1 MKTKCILLFL
11 VCTLLSCELRSLQED
26 YRPMIVE
33 GYEWTIQIEAY
44 PNGPGIDEDTI
55 IDIQRIEGDSIIGK
69 HTYKKMLSK
78 IEGRYDQW
86 KVVALLRED
95 VKKQRVYLWIDG
107 EERLYY
113 DFGLRVGGHAQ
124 LYVHE
129 FIPDG
134 TVQLNKITQKKDTQ
148 GKPYRLFHY
157 TITDEEG
164 YNYDYIVYERFG
176 SSTGILYNYVG
187 LDGDARIHIKEAR
200 DEHGNVILTD
210 KNLP

>member
-1 MKTKCILLFL
+1 M
-11 VCTLLSCELRSLQED
+11 CTLLSCELRSLQED

-33 GYEWTIQIEAY
+33 GYVWTIQIES
-44 PNGPGIDEDTI
+44 TI
-55 IDIQRIEGDSIIGK
+55 PDYDKAPTIDIQRIEGDSVIGR

-78 IEGRYDQW
+78 IEGQSDQW
-86 KVVALLRED
+86 KVAALLRED

-113 DFGLRVGGHAQ
+113 DFGLGIGGHAQ

-134 TVQLNKITQKKDTQ
+134 TVQLNKITQKKDRQ

-157 TITDEEG
+157 TLYTEEG
-164 YNYDYIVYERFG
+164 LEWNYVVYERFG
-176 SSTGILYNYVG
+176 SYSGILYNHVG
-187 LDGDARIHIKEAR
+187 LDNDARIHIKEAR
-200 DEHGNVILTD
+200 DEHGNVVLTGD
-210 KNLP
+210 GLPYD